1 MRMIGETYQDE
12 YDYLTEIL
20 SRRSGE
26 YRVAEQL
33 SQGEGALVIIDLDN
47 FKMVND
53 TYGHLMG
60 DYVLK
65 QVADV
70 LKIHQDKHIVF
81 RMAGD
86 EFIIFVKDAVC
97 IGDVVP
103 VLDMIMDSFVAR
115 CEVDEILAHTS
126 LSIGVALTVQEGKNY
141 KQLFRCADRAMYYVK
156 QNGKNGYSFHKSDDT
171 KVDNSTKVDLER
183 LVNSIRHVN
192 GAKGAYRV
200 EYQQFIRI
208 TEFVESFT
216 RRNHQNLQIVL
227 LTIDFEHSIPMEL
240 EERDD
245 LMKDLELSVS
255 KALRSVDVC
264 TRFSSA
270 QLLLLLVDTTQF
282 YVAPTVQ
289 RILTQFYSLHKPSE
303 IKITYETQDIT
314 AL

>member
-1 MRMIGETYQDE
+1 MKMIGETYQDE
-12 YDYLTEIL
+12 YDYLTEVL
-20 SRRSGE
+20 NRRSGE
-26 YRVAEQL
+26 YRIAEYL
-33 SQGEGALVIIDLDN
+33 AQGEGALVIIDLDN

-60 DYVLK
+60 DHALK

-70 LKIHQDKHIVF
+70 LKMQQEKHIVF

-86 EFIIFVKDAVC
+86 EFVIFVKEAVC
-97 IGDVVP
+97 AGDVVP
-103 VLDMIMDSFVAR
+103 VLDMIMDCFVAR
-115 CEVDEILAHTS
+115 CEKDDILANTS

-156 QNGKNGYSFHKSDDT
+156 QNGKGGYSFHKSDDA
-171 KVDNSTKVDLER
+171 KVDYSTKVDLER
-183 LVNSIRHVN
+183 LVNSIRHIN

-200 EYQQFIRI
+200 EYQQFIKV
-208 TEFVESFT
+208 TEFVENFT

-227 LTIDFEHSIPMEL
+227 LTIDFEHSIPLEL
-240 EERDD
+240 DERED
-245 LMKDLELSVS
+245 LMKDLEFSVS

-264 TRFSSA
+264 TRFSNE

-289 RILTQFYSLHKPSE
+289 RILSQFYSLHKPTE
-303 IKITYETQDIT
+303 IKIIYETQDIT

>member
-1 MRMIGETYQDE
+1 MGVWDDSYRDE

-20 SRRSGE
+20 NRRSGE
-26 YRVAEQL
+26 YRIAEQL
-33 SQGEGALVIIDLDN
+33 SKGEGALVVIDLDN

-53 TYGHLMG
+53 TFGHMMG

-65 QVADV
+65 QVADI
-70 LKIHQDKHIVF
+70 LKMHEKEHIVC

-86 EFIIFVKDAVC
+86 EFIMFLKDALC
-97 IGDVVP
+97 AEDVAPIVDSI
-103 VLDMIMDSFVAR
+103 LDSFHAR
-115 CEVDEILAHTS
+115 CEKDDILANTS
-126 LSIGVALTVQEGKNY
+126 LSIGISLTAQEGKNY

-156 QNGKNGYSFHKSDDT
+156 QNGKGGYSFHNSEES

-200 EYQQFIRI
+200 EYQQFIKI
-208 TEFVESFT
+208 SEFVENFT

-227 LTIDFEHSIPMEL
+227 LTIDFDRSIPMEL
-240 EERDD
+240 DERDD
-245 LMKDLELSVS
+245 LMKDLELSVA

-270 QLLLLLVDTTQF
+270 QLLLLLVDTTQT

-289 RILTQFYSLHKPSE
+289 RILGQFFALHNPAE
-303 IKITYETQDIT
+303 IKITYETEDIT
-314 AL
+314 M

>member
-1 MRMIGETYQDE
+1 MDIVENYRDE

-20 SRRSGE
+20 NRRSGE
-26 YRVAEQL
+26 YRIAEQL
-33 SQGEGALVIIDLDN
+33 SKGEGALLVIDLDN

-65 QVADV
+65 QVADI
-70 LKIHQDKHIVF
+70 LKIQEEKHIVS

-86 EFIIFVKDAVC
+86 EFILFLR
-97 IGDVVP
+97 DVVN
-103 VLDMIMDSFVAR
+103 VEEVTAIVDSILDSFSAR
-115 CEVDEILAHTS
+115 CAKDEILANTS
-126 LSIGVALTVQEGKNY
+126 LSIGIAMTTQEGKNY

-156 QNGKNGYSFHKSDDT
+156 QNGKGGYSFHNSDDT

-183 LVNSIRHVN
+183 LVNSIRHIN

-200 EYQQFIRI
+200 EYQHFIDI
-208 TEFVESFT
+208 SQFVENYT
-216 RRNHQNLQIVL
+216 MRNHQGLQIVL
-227 LTIDFEHSIPMEL
+227 LTIDFERSIPMEL

-255 KALRSVDVC
+255 KALRGVDVC

-270 QLLLLLVDTTQF
+270 QLLLLLVDTSQM

-289 RILTQFYSLHKPSE
+289 RILGQFYSLHNPAD
-303 IKITYETQDIT
+303 IKIVYETKDLT
-314 AL
+314 LV